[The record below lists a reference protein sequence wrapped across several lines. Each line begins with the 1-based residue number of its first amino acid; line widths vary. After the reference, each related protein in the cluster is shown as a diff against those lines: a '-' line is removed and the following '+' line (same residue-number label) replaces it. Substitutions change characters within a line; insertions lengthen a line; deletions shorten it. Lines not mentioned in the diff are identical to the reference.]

1 MKREERKM
9 EGFKKFLVKDR
20 GYSEEEADK
29 LLATLKKDERMKQKS
44 KREMIAHGLRQI
56 QDSIREVILL
66 WNDLEEEMEKEGN
79 QKQR

>member
-1 MKREERKM
+1 M